1 MISATLDTGA
11 LIGMER
17 GKPRAAQLQRAARD
31 GHFRLR
37 TITPVVSEWWRG
49 ASVRRDAIVRA
60 ISIDPFSLRA
70 AKAAGV
76 ALGALESERARARLA
91 VDVMVIAFAAVEGGG
106 VVYTSDVDDLE
117 RIATLCFPSVRV
129 LGI

>member
-49 ASVRRDAIVRA
+49 SNERRDAIVRA
-60 ISIDPFSLRA
+60 ISIDVFSLRA

-76 ALGALESERARARLA
+76 ALGGIDSERDRARLC
-91 VDVMVIAFAAVEGGG
+91 VDVMVVAFAAVEGGG
-106 VVYTSDVDDLE
+106 LVYTSDVDDLE
-117 RIATLCFPSVRV
+117 PIAARFFPSVRV